1 MLNFKGYQLQFRFVD
16 SRIARS
22 NIIFQEVEKARRER
36 DLAAVELK
44 FQKAEWREA
53 NGKFLQLL
61 GSNGDCDID
70 KLLTDSVSLKKQLD
84 EDSVSVEEEEKPA
97 GLTGSGYKIRAKR
110 VKQLLE
116 LEMLPKNEMQRM
128 AVAIL
133 EAIEIKVG
141 QYFQV
146 DI

>member
-44 FQKAEWREA
+44 FQKAQWREA

-97 GLTGSGYKIRAKR
+97 ALTGSGYKIRAKR

-133 EAIEIKVG
+133 EAIDIKVG
-141 QYFQV
+141 QYFQI